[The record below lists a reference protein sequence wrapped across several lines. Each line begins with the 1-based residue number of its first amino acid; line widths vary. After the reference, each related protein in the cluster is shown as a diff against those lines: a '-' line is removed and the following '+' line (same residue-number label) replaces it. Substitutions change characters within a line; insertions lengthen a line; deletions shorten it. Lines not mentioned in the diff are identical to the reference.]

1 MSGTIFKACRILAF
15 GCIFQFGNHAVLGV
29 NMKKIDEYYIGAG
42 FAFLLFGMLFG
53 MWLGASENLQF
64 GNSHAHA
71 NLVGFVL
78 SVLFGLIY
86 RFFPAMKQSR
96 LAKPQFWIYE
106 IGAVLFVAGK
116 IVVDA
121 TGNSDLVKFG
131 SIVVFVGTLLMA
143 IVFFKDREPKAS
155 KTI

>member
-1 MSGTIFKACRILAF
+1 MSAFACIVPT
-15 GCIFQFGNHAVLGV
+15 GNHAVLGV

-42 FAFLLFGMLFG
+42 FAFLLFGMVFG

-116 IVVDA
+116 IRVDA
-121 TGNSDLVKFG
+121 TTNSDLVIFG
-131 SIVVFVGTLLMA
+131 SIVVLVGTLLMA
-143 IVFFKDREPKAS
+143 IVFFKDREPKAG
-155 KTI
+155 

>member
-15 GCIFQFGNHAVLGV
+15 GCIFQLGNHAVLGV

>member
-1 MSGTIFKACRILAF
+1 MPDAIFMTFSDRAFWSILRGT
-15 GCIFQFGNHAVLGV
+15 HAVLGV

-42 FAFLLFGMLFG
+42 FAFLLFGMVFG

-86 RFFPAMKQSR
+86 RFFPAMKHSR

-106 IGAVLFVAGK
+106 IGAVIFVAGK

-121 TGNSDLVKFG
+121 TGNSDLVKLG
-131 SIVVFVGTLLMA
+131 SVVVFIGTVLMV
-143 IVFFKDREPKAS
+143 IVFYKDREPKAA
-155 KTI
+155 KPI

>member
-1 MSGTIFKACRILAF
+1 MAFRMSAF
-15 GCIFQFGNHAVLGV
+15 GCIFHFGNHAVLGV
-29 NMKKIDEYYIGAG
+29 SMKKIDEYYIGAG

-64 GNSHAHA
+64 GNSHAHV

-121 TGNSDLVKFG
+121 TGNADLVIFG
-131 SIVVFVGTLLMA
+131 SVVVFVGTLLMA

-155 KTI
+155 KPI